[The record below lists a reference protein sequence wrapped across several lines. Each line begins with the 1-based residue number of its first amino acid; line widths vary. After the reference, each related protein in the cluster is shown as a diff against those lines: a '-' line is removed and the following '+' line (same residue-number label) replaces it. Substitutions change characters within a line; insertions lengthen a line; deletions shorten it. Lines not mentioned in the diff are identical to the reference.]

1 MSEKKEFVSKKG
13 LMIIGIVSLTI
24 LIIGVILYFT
34 NFNLA
39 FYSSINSVQAIFKAI
54 TYLGEPVVFIII
66 IAILYLIYSKTYA
79 KTLAFSLL
87 FSYYL
92 NGVLKEVI
100 QDHRPATNIPGP
112 DHGFIEPDF
121 GFPSGHA
128 QTAISFW
135 GHVGNEFKDRYSYKN
150 IQIIPILTSLLIFL
164 IAISRIIIGVHDLK
178 DIIGG
183 LLLGIGFLLLFIYT
197 EPYLTEQFKKL
208 NFLAQIIIT
217 ALIGIFL
224 FLLGTLLFPS
234 AGLGLVSPSLVYK
247 DDGVFAQVGGSIL
260 GFGVGYLLEQRYVKY
275 DPTHLTKKKK
285 LINLAIGIIILL
297 VVFVPFEYL
306 LEIDSVV
313 YRFFRYALPTFILA
327 YIVPLICTKI
337 DPKI

>member
-13 LMIIGIVSLTI
+13 LMVTGIVSLAI
-24 LIIGVILYFT
+24 LIIGIILYYV
-34 NFNLA
+34 NLNEA
-39 FYSSINSVQAIFKAI
+39 FYSSISSVQTIFKAI

-66 IAILYLIYSKTYA
+66 IAILFLVYSKTYA
-79 KTLAFSLL
+79 KSLAFSLL

-92 NGVLKEVI
+92 NGIFKEII
-100 QDHRPATNIPGP
+100 QDPRPGTNIPGP
-112 DHGFIEPDF
+112 DHGFIEPDY

-128 QTAISFW
+128 QTAVSFW
-135 GHVGNEFKDRYSYKN
+135 GHVGYEFKDRYLYKN

-164 IAISRIIIGVHDLK
+164 IAISRIIIGVHDLQ

-183 LLLGIGFLLLFIYT
+183 LLLGIGFLLLFIYI
-197 EPYLTEQFKKL
+197 EPYLTEQFNKL

-224 FLLGTLLFPS
+224 FLLGTFLFPS
-234 AGLGLVSPSLVYK
+234 AGLGLVTPSPFYK

-260 GFGVGYLLEQRYVKY
+260 GFGVGYLLEQKYVKY
-275 DPTHLTKKKK
+275 DPTYLTTKKK
-285 LINLAIGIIILL
+285 LINLTIGIIILL
-297 VVFVPFEYL
+297 VAFVPFEYL
-306 LEIDSVV
+306 LEFDNVV

-327 YIVPLICTKI
+327 YLVPLICTKI